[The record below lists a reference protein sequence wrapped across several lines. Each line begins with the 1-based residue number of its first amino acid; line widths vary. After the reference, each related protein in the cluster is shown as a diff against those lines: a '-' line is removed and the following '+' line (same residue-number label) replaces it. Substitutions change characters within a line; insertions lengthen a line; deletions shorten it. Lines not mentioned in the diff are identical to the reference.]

1 MSVASPPQLRAAKSP
16 LPPLTRSRIVPP
28 RPSRFTNFVEFRK
41 YTLVYRR
48 YKGVYFTLCCDPT
61 DNEMAMLEA
70 IHLFVMILDQYFGQV
85 CELDLVYD
93 FYKVFAL
100 LDEFFLGG
108 EIQETSSKVILNRM
122 MVLEEYERKSIK

>member
-1 MSVASPPQLRAAKSP
+1 M
-16 LPPLTRSRIVPP
+16 
-28 RPSRFTNFVEFRK
+28 
-41 YTLVYRR
+41 YRR

>member
-1 MSVASPPQLRAAKSP
+1 
-16 LPPLTRSRIVPP
+16 
-28 RPSRFTNFVEFRK
+28 
-41 YTLVYRR
+41 
-48 YKGVYFTLCCDPT
+48 
-61 DNEMAMLEA
+61 MAMLEA

>member
-1 MSVASPPQLRAAKSP
+1 M
-16 LPPLTRSRIVPP
+16 
-28 RPSRFTNFVEFRK
+28 
-41 YTLVYRR
+41 
-48 YKGVYFTLCCDPT
+48 
-61 DNEMAMLEA
+61 
-70 IHLFVMILDQYFGQV
+70 

-122 MVLEEYERKSIK
+122 MVLEEYERKSIKDESFAYRQPLRIACRMPKILRVGCERYSVQFFKNRF